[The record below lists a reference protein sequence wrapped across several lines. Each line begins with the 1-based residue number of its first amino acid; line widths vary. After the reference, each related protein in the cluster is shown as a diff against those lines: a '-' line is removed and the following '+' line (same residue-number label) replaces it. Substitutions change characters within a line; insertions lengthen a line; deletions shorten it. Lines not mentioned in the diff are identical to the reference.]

1 MNKKIIGILIVG
13 MLIVIV
19 FPSINSVNQES
30 YQEKN
35 TIINKSR
42 LFGIGFVRIKE
53 FMHVIK
59 GFVIFGINDG
69 QVLLMEFVN
78 IKYIN
83 VNPVLVGYFS
93 PLIFFISYTPA

>member
-1 MNKKIIGILIVG
+1 MNKKIFGIIVVS
-13 MLIVIV
+13 MLIITVI
-19 FPSINSVNQES
+19 PSISAINHEN
-30 YQEKN
+30 YQKEN
-35 TIINKSR
+35 TIVNKSR

-69 QVLLMEFVN
+69 QVIFMQFVN

>member
-1 MNKKIIGILIVG
+1 MNKKIVGIIVMS
-13 MLIVIV
+13 MLIIKVI
-19 FPSINSVNQES
+19 PSISAAYYEN
-30 YQEKN
+30 YQNEN
-35 TIINKSR
+35 TIVNKSR

-69 QVLLMEFVN
+69 QVILMEFVN
-78 IKYIN
+78 IKYIK
-83 VNPVLVGYFS
+83 VNPVLAGYFS